1 MTLAATGAGAAIF
14 WSWLHTQ
21 SATDGRS
28 TRPIRATVFSRPAR
42 HAFESQAAL
51 NAALVLAVA
60 GCGVGSAPSTP
71 VNLFDEAAGTV
82 VTRPLAFD
90 TLWVYGGA
98 DDTVMLNADR
108 VAAFPGGDAAV
119 LDLLGR
125 RVHRAGVGGVAWSW
139 GTRGEGPGEIDHVR
153 DLDVN
158 AEGEVVLADAGNGRL
173 HWLSGDGTWL
183 REAGLPEG
191 TINVDAVAAL
201 EGGHYILSSLM
212 YAEAL
217 AALESTPPGPIAA
230 NRWVRVSAEGEI
242 EGLVP
247 FPWDGFRTM
256 SFFQT
261 VGDIAGARSQSSS
274 GGRRWVFGFG
284 LGNGFFVF
292 NDGLAKAYPYVRHAD
307 FPEVETGGLGS
318 FRTGFRVGYRGG
330 RPDRVARDVAI
341 RGDTV
346 YVLAGN
352 HWEIDRYQ
360 AATGQYLDSVLL
372 PVPLSRFALAR
383 DALIGIVAGGM
394 YPQVI
399 ALRAR

>member
-1 MTLAATGAGAAIF
+1 M
-14 WSWLHTQ
+14 
-21 SATDGRS
+21 
-28 TRPIRATVFSRPAR
+28 
-42 HAFESQAAL
+42 
-51 NAALVLAVA
+51 VLAMM
-60 GCGVGSAPSTP
+60 GCGVDRVPATP

-82 VTRPLAFD
+82 VTRRLAFD

-98 DDTVMLNADR
+98 GDTIMLNADR
-108 VAAFPGGDAAV
+108 VAAFPDGDAAV

-125 RVHRAGVGGVAWSW
+125 RIHRVGVGGVAWSW
-139 GTRGEGPGEIDHVR
+139 GTRGAGPGEIDHVR

-158 AEGEVVLADAGNGRL
+158 AEGEVVLADSGNGRL
-173 HWLSGDGTWL
+173 HWLAGDGTWL
-183 REAGLPEG
+183 REVGLPEG
-191 TINVDAVAAL
+191 TINVEAVAAL
-201 EGGHYILSSLM
+201 QDGHYILSSLM
-212 YAEAL
+212 YGTAL
-217 AALESTPPGPIAA
+217 ATLESTPPGPVAA

-247 FPWDGFRTM
+247 FPWDGFRSM

-261 VGDIAGARSQSSS
+261 VGNIAGARSLSES

-292 NDGLAKAYPYVRHAD
+292 NDSVAEAYPYVRHAD
-307 FPEVETGGLGS
+307 FPEVETGGLGGG
-318 FRTGFRVGYRGG
+318 RDGFRVGYREG

-352 HWEIDRYQ
+352 HWEMDRYQ
-360 AATGQYLDSVLL
+360 STTGQYLDSRLL

-399 ALRAR
+399 ALRAK

>member
-1 MTLAATGAGAAIF
+1 MGRYLLVVVPHRLCGRRRRTG
-14 WSWLHTQ
+14 S
-21 SATDGRS
+21 
-28 TRPIRATVFSRPAR
+28 IRTAFFSRPAR
-42 HAFESQAAL
+42 NAFGARAAL
-51 NAALVLAVA
+51 NATMVLAMM
-60 GCGVGSAPSTP
+60 GCGVDRVPSTS
-71 VNLFDEAAGTV
+71 VKLFDEAAGTV
-82 VTRPLAFD
+82 VTRRLAFD

-98 DDTVMLNADR
+98 GDTIMLNADR
-108 VAAFPGGDAAV
+108 VAAFPDGDAAV

-125 RVHRAGVGGVAWSW
+125 QVHRVGVGGVAWSW

-153 DLDVN
+153 DLEVSS
-158 AEGEVVLADAGNGRL
+158 EGEVVLADSGNGRL
-173 HWLSGDGTWL
+173 HWLAGDGTWL
-183 REAGLPEG
+183 REVVLPEG

-201 EGGHYILSSLM
+201 EDGHYILSSLM
-212 YAEAL
+212 YGTAL
-217 AALESTPPGPIAA
+217 ATLDSTPLGPIAA

-247 FPWDGFRTM
+247 FPWDCFRSM

-261 VGDIAGARSQSSS
+261 VGDIAGARSLSASS
-274 GGRRWVFGFG
+274 GRWWVFGFG

-292 NDGLAKAYPYVRHAD
+292 NDSVAEAYPYVRHAD
-307 FPEVETGGLGS
+307 FPEVEMGGLGGG
-318 FRTGFRVGYRGG
+318 RDGFRVGYRDG

-352 HWEIDRYQ
+352 HWEMDRYEST
-360 AATGQYLDSVLL
+360 TGQYLDSVLL

-383 DALIGIVAGGM
+383 DALVGVVAGEM

-399 ALRAR
+399 ALRAK

>member
-1 MTLAATGAGAAIF
+1 M
-14 WSWLHTQ
+14 
-21 SATDGRS
+21 R
-28 TRPIRATVFSRPAR
+28 TRPIRTTVFSRSAR
-42 HAFESQAAL
+42 NAFGAHAAL
-51 NAALVLAVA
+51 NATMVLAMM
-60 GCGVGSAPSTP
+60 GCGVDRVPSTP

-82 VTRPLAFD
+82 VTRRLAFD

-98 DDTVMLNADR
+98 SDTIMLNADR
-108 VAAFPGGDAAV
+108 VAAFPDGDAAV

-125 RVHRAGVGGVAWSW
+125 RVHRVGVGGVAWSW
-139 GTRGEGPGEIDHVR
+139 GTRGAGPGEIDHVR

-158 AEGEVVLADAGNGRL
+158 AEGEVVLADSGNGRL
-173 HWLSGDGTWL
+173 HWLVGDGTWL
-183 REAGLPEG
+183 REVGLPEG

-212 YAEAL
+212 YGTAL
-217 AALESTPPGPIAA
+217 AALGSTPPSAIAA

-247 FPWDGFRTM
+247 FPWDGFHSM

-261 VGDIAGARSQSSS
+261 VGNIAGARSLSAS

-292 NDGLAKAYPYVRHAD
+292 NDSVAEAYPYVRHAD
-307 FPEVETGGLGS
+307 FPEVETGGLGGG
-318 FRTGFRVGYRGG
+318 RDGFRVGYREG
-330 RPDRVARDVAI
+330 RPDPVARDVAI

-346 YVLAGN
+346 YVLAGS
-352 HWEIDRYQ
+352 HWEMDRYEST
-360 AATGQYLDSVLL
+360 TGQYLDSVLL

-399 ALRAR
+399 ALRE

>member
-1 MTLAATGAGAAIF
+1 M
-14 WSWLHTQ
+14 
-21 SATDGRS
+21 
-28 TRPIRATVFSRPAR
+28 
-42 HAFESQAAL
+42 
-51 NAALVLAVA
+51 VLAMV
-60 GCGVGSAPSTP
+60 GCGVDTAPATP

-82 VTRPLAFD
+82 ATRRLAFD

-98 DDTVMLNADR
+98 GDTVMLNADR

-125 RVHRAGVGGVAWSW
+125 RVHRVGVGGVAWSW

-158 AEGEVVLADAGNGRL
+158 AEEEVVLVDSGNGKL
-173 HWLSGDGTWL
+173 HWLSADGTWL

-191 TINVDAVAAL
+191 TINVDAVASL
-201 EGGHYILSSLM
+201 EGGQYILSSLM
-212 YAEAL
+212 YATAL

-247 FPWDGFRTM
+247 FPWDGFRSM

-261 VGDIAGARSQSSS
+261 VGSIAGARSLSSS
-274 GGRRWVFGFG
+274 GGSRWVFGFG

-292 NDGLAKAYPYVRHAD
+292 SDSVAEAYPYVRHAD
-307 FPEVETGGLGS
+307 FPEVETGGLGGG
-318 FRTGFRVGYRGG
+318 RDGFRMGYREG

-346 YVLAGN
+346 FVLAGN
-352 HWEIDRYQ
+352 HWEIDRYES
-360 AATGQYLDSVLL
+360 ATGQYLDSVLL
-372 PVPLSRFALAR
+372 PVRLSRFALAR
-383 DALIGIVAGGM
+383 DGQIGIVAGGM

-399 ALRAR
+399 ALRAK

>member
-1 MTLAATGAGAAIF
+1 M
-14 WSWLHTQ
+14 
-21 SATDGRS
+21 
-28 TRPIRATVFSRPAR
+28 
-42 HAFESQAAL
+42 
-51 NAALVLAVA
+51 VLAVV
-60 GCGVGSAPSTP
+60 GCSVDSAPSTP

-82 VTRPLAFD
+82 VTRRLAFD

-98 DDTVMLNADR
+98 GDTVMLNADR

-125 RVHRAGVGGVAWSW
+125 RVHRVGVGGVAWSW
-139 GTRGEGPGEIDHVR
+139 GTRGEGPGEIDQVR

-158 AEGEVVLADAGNGRL
+158 ADGEVVLADAGNGRL
-173 HWLSGDGTWL
+173 HWLSGDGRWL

-217 AALESTPPGPIAA
+217 AALESTPPGPIVA

-242 EGLVP
+242 AGLVP
-247 FPWDGFRTM
+247 FPWDGFRSM

-261 VGDIAGARSQSSS
+261 VGSIAGARSQSS
-274 GGRRWVFGFG
+274 GGGGRWVFGFG

-292 NDGLAKAYPYVRHAD
+292 NDNVANAYPYVRHAD
-307 FPEVETGGLGS
+307 FPEVETGRLGGG
-318 FRTGFRVGYRGG
+318 RDGFRVGYREG

-341 RGDTV
+341 RGDTAF
-346 YVLAGN
+346 VLAGN
-352 HWEIDRYQ
+352 HWEMDRYESN
-360 AATGQYLDSVLL
+360 TGQYLDSVLL
-372 PVPLSRFALAR
+372 PVPLSRLALAR
-383 DALIGIVAGGM
+383 DVLIGIVAGGM

-399 ALRAR
+399 ALRAK